1 MKHTLI
7 MLVAFSVLATAQVKL
22 EGAPSPKLTNANV
35 KQQAVSV
42 SLDATMSDI
51 ATHHK
56 QAAWVLYIEPIVAGP
71 RMICCSDNWSG
82 DRARCCNSCSLES
95 RNHNNFDTDE
105 SACLTS
111 GPPTHMFIL
120 VRVESGAVQKVRAY
134 TPDCALDAGGLDV
147 ILLEG
152 VKPAES
158 VAWLEKQIIQSVSND
173 TKTPRGIMDGALQSL
188 ALHADASADSALERM
203 LQPVQPTISS
213 KRKLREQTA
222 FWVSQTRGHKGFLL
236 LQRLAR
242 NDSDDRFREQLT
254 FPISQSNDPDA
265 LTELVRMARN
275 DASKRVRGQAIFWLS
290 QKAGHKAAEAISDA
304 LENDPETDVK
314 KKAVF
319 ALSQLPRDE
328 SVPLLIKYAGSSRN
342 PSVRKEAIFWL
353 GQSGDPRALDFLEQ
367 LVTGQTH

>member
-1 MKHTLI
+1 MKNLI
-7 MLVAFSVLATAQVKL
+7 TPFMLLCSVAFAQVKL

-35 KQQAVSV
+35 KQQAVSG

-51 ATHHK
+51 ATHHT
-56 QAAWVLYIEPIVAGP
+56 QAGWILYIEPIVAGP
-71 RMICCSDNWSG
+71 RLICCSNNWSD
-82 DRARCCNSCSLES
+82 DRMRCCNSCSLES
-95 RNHNNFDTDE
+95 RNHNSFDTDD

-111 GPPTHMFIL
+111 GPPTHLFVL
-120 VRVESGAVQKVRAY
+120 VRVENGAVQKVRAY

-147 ILLEG
+147 VLLDG

-158 VAWLEKQIIQSVSND
+158 VAWLEKQIIQSISND
-173 TKTPRGIMDGALQSL
+173 SNTPRGIMDGALQAL
-188 ALHADASADSALERM
+188 ALHADNSAESALERL

-213 KRKLREQTA
+213 QRKLREQAA

-242 NDSDDRFREQLT
+242 NDSDERFREQLT

-265 LTELVRMARN
+265 LTELVRMARS

>member
-1 MKHTLI
+1 MKNLLITI
-7 MLVAFSVLATAQVKL
+7 MLLCGFSFSQIKL
-22 EGAPSPKLTNANV
+22 EGPPSPKLNNANV
-35 KQQAVSV
+35 KQQIVSGM
-42 SLDATMSDI
+42 LDATMSDI
-51 ATHHK
+51 ATHHT
-56 QAAWVLYIEPIVAGP
+56 QAAWVLYIEPVVVGP

-82 DRARCCNSCSLES
+82 DHARCCNSCSLES
-95 RNHNNFDTDE
+95 RNHNSFDTDD
-105 SACLTS
+105 SACMTS
-111 GPPTHMFIL
+111 GPPTHLFVL

-147 ILLEG
+147 IMLDG

-158 VAWLEKQIIQSVSND
+158 VAWLEKQILQSVSND
-173 TKTPRGIMDGALQSL
+173 SGTPRGIMDGALQSL
-188 ALHADASADSALERM
+188 ALHADVSADNALERL
-203 LQPVQPTISS
+203 LQPVQPTINSQ
-213 KRKLREQTA
+213 RKLREQTA
-222 FWVSQTRGHKGFLL
+222 FWISQTRGHKGFLL
-236 LQRLAR
+236 LQHFAR
-242 NDSDDRFREQLT
+242 NDGDDRFREQLT
-254 FPISQSNDPDA
+254 FPISQSNDPEA
-265 LTELVRMARN
+265 LTELVRMARS
-275 DASKRVRGQAIFWLS
+275 DANKRVRGQAIFWLS

-367 LVTGQTH
+367 LVTGPSH